1 MSVGKI
7 PNFDIVRNEEGTAL
21 ILRDVGPWDEY
32 LSITNGAE
40 YVVERLVKEG
50 LLPEGRRLFYHDT
63 DGELTEL
70 VVKDGE
76 FVGFGQGMAAI

>member
-1 MSVGKI
+1 VSVGKT
-7 PNFDIVRNEEGTAL
+7 PNFDIVRNDEGTAL

-40 YVVERLVKEG
+40 QVVESIVKAG

-70 VVKDGE
+70 IVTDGV
-76 FVGFGQGMAAI
+76 FAGFGPSMGAI